1 MRTRAPGAMRLNPFC
16 EMTPLIRML
25 SASMK
30 TMTERRGEA
39 RWCNFVIIRPGI
51 DLEERLAL
59 RHQLVGLD
67 IDLRYPAGN
76 IRRHLHDPPHDGIP
90 AGRCEEIEQ
99 AEYLEQE
106 RDADDRGDGPPGPGP

>member
-1 MRTRAPGAMRLNPFC
+1 MRTGEPGAMRLNPFC

-39 RWCNFVIIRPGI
+39 RWCSFVIIRPGI

-76 IRRHLHDPPHDGIP
+76 IRRHLHDLPYDGIP